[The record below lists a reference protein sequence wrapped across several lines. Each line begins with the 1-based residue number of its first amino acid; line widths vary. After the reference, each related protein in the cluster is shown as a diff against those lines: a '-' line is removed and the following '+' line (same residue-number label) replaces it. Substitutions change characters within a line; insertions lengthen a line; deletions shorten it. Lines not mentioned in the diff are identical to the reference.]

1 MKISIISFSRS
12 GYRIGEMLSWFLGEG
27 GHEVEA
33 FTKSKYTKK
42 ILDESQVEADD
53 KAFRNVKEFA
63 KPIDSS
69 LRDWTGRRFA
79 QSDAIIFIGA
89 CGIAVRSI
97 APFVSSKKTDPAV
110 VVIDEQ
116 GKFAISLLSGHI
128 GGANELTEEISNLLH
143 ATPVITTATDINNK
157 FAVDVFA
164 KTNGC
169 YISDMTMAKEI
180 SAALVNG
187 NSVGFASDF
196 PWVGEIPKE
205 LQLLDEEDETKEKP
219 EMGIY
224 VTNSYLKH
232 PFVHTLYL
240 VPKIITLGVGC
251 KKDTPADTVEKVVR
265 KACDELLIPSVSME
279 LVASID
285 LKKEEQGILEYCKER
300 NLPFET
306 YSAEQLK
313 EVEGSFAESKF
324 VEETTGVDNVCER
337 SAILGSSKHG
347 EKSNLILRKYAE
359 DGVTAALARRLLPW
373 DMNMCWLMRS
383 GIPRLVETR

>member
-79 QSDAIIFIGA
+79 ESDAIIFIGA

-97 APFVSSKKTDPAV
+97 APFVSSKKTDPAI

-224 VTNSYLKH
+224 VTNSYMKH

-251 KKDTPADTVEKVVR
+251 KKDTPAETVEKVVR

-279 LVASID
+279 LVTSID

-359 DGVTAALARRLLPW
+359 DGVTAALARRNW
-373 DMNMCWLMRS
+373 S
-383 GIPRLVETR
+383 VQF

>member
-1 MKISIISFSRS
+1 MKISNISFSRS

-359 DGVTAALARRLLPW
+359 DGVTAALARRKW
-373 DMNMCWLMRS
+373 S
-383 GIPRLVETR
+383 VQF

>member
-116 GKFAISLLSGHI
+116 GKFTISLLSGHI

-359 DGVTAALARRLLPW
+359 DGVTAALARRKW
-373 DMNMCWLMRS
+373 S
-383 GIPRLVETR
+383 VQF

>member
-63 KPIDSS
+63 KPIDYS

-251 KKDTPADTVEKVVR
+251 KKDTPAETVEKVVR

-279 LVASID
+279 LVTSID

-359 DGVTAALARRLLPW
+359 DGVTAALARRKW
-373 DMNMCWLMRS
+373 S
-383 GIPRLVETR
+383 VQF

>member
-79 QSDAIIFIGA
+79 ESDAIIFIGA

-251 KKDTPADTVEKVVR
+251 KKDTPAETVEKVVR

-279 LVASID
+279 LVTSID

-313 EVEGSFAESKF
+313 EEEGSFAESKF

-359 DGVTAALARRLLPW
+359 DGVTAALARRKW
-373 DMNMCWLMRS
+373 S
-383 GIPRLVETR
+383 VQF

>member
-251 KKDTPADTVEKVVR
+251 KKDTPVDTVEKVVR

-359 DGVTAALARRLLPW
+359 DGVTAALARRKW
-373 DMNMCWLMRS
+373 S
-383 GIPRLVETR
+383 VQF

>member
-224 VTNSYLKH
+224 VTNSYMKH

-359 DGVTAALARRLLPW
+359 DGVTAALARRKW
-373 DMNMCWLMRS
+373 S
-383 GIPRLVETR
+383 VQF

>member
-359 DGVTAALARRLLPW
+359 DGVTAALARRKW
-373 DMNMCWLMRS
+373 S
-383 GIPRLVETR
+383 VQF

>member
-79 QSDAIIFIGA
+79 ESDAIIFIGA

-251 KKDTPADTVEKVVR
+251 KKDTPAETVEKVVR
-265 KACDELLIPSVSME
+265 KACDVLLIPSFSME
-279 LVASID
+279 LVTSID
-285 LKKEEQGILEYCKER
+285 LKKEELGILEYCKER

-359 DGVTAALARRLLPW
+359 DGVTAALARRKW
-373 DMNMCWLMRS
+373 S
-383 GIPRLVETR
+383 VQF

>member
-79 QSDAIIFIGA
+79 ESDAIIFIGA

-97 APFVSSKKTDPAV
+97 APFVSSKKTDPAI

-157 FAVDVFA
+157 LAVDVFA

-224 VTNSYLKH
+224 VTNSYMKH

-251 KKDTPADTVEKVVR
+251 KKDTPAETVEKVVR

-279 LVASID
+279 LVTSID

-359 DGVTAALARRLLPW
+359 DGVTAALARRKW
-373 DMNMCWLMRS
+373 S
-383 GIPRLVETR
+383 VQF

>member
-79 QSDAIIFIGA
+79 ESDAIIFIGA

-205 LQLLDEEDETKEKP
+205 LQLLDEEGETKEKP

-251 KKDTPADTVEKVVR
+251 KKDTPAETVEKVVR

-279 LVASID
+279 LVTSID

-359 DGVTAALARRLLPW
+359 DGVTAALARRKW
-373 DMNMCWLMRS
+373 S
-383 GIPRLVETR
+383 VQF

>member
-79 QSDAIIFIGA
+79 ESDAIIFIGA

-359 DGVTAALARRLLPW
+359 DCVTAALARRKW
-373 DMNMCWLMRS
+373 SEQFRKNNM
-383 GIPRLVETR
+383 

>member
-79 QSDAIIFIGA
+79 QSDAIVFIGA

-347 EKSNLILRKYAE
+347 EKSNLILRKYTE
-359 DGVTAALARRLLPW
+359 DGVTAALARRKW
-373 DMNMCWLMRS
+373 S
-383 GIPRLVETR
+383 VQF

>member
-187 NSVGFASDF
+187 NSIGFASDF

-359 DGVTAALARRLLPW
+359 DGVTAALARRKW
-373 DMNMCWLMRS
+373 S
-383 GIPRLVETR
+383 VQF

>member
-12 GYRIGEMLSWFLGEG
+12 GYRIGEILSWFLGEG

-79 QSDAIIFIGA
+79 ESDAIIFIGA

-251 KKDTPADTVEKVVR
+251 KKDTPAETVEKVVR

-359 DGVTAALARRLLPW
+359 DGVTAALARRKW
-373 DMNMCWLMRS
+373 S
-383 GIPRLVETR
+383 VQF

>member
-116 GKFAISLLSGHI
+116 GKFVISLLSGHI

-205 LQLLDEEDETKEKP
+205 LQLLDEEDDTKEKP

-251 KKDTPADTVEKVVR
+251 KKDTPAETVEKVVR

-359 DGVTAALARRLLPW
+359 DGVTAALARRKW
-373 DMNMCWLMRS
+373 S
-383 GIPRLVETR
+383 VQF

>member
-79 QSDAIIFIGA
+79 ESDAIIFIGA

-347 EKSNLILRKYAE
+347 EKSNVILRKYAE
-359 DGVTAALARRLLPW
+359 DGVTAALARRKW
-373 DMNMCWLMRS
+373 S
-383 GIPRLVETR
+383 VQF

>member
-42 ILDESQVEADD
+42 ILEESQVEADD

-359 DGVTAALARRLLPW
+359 DGVTAALARRKW
-373 DMNMCWLMRS
+373 S
-383 GIPRLVETR
+383 VQF

>member
-79 QSDAIIFIGA
+79 ESDAIIFIGA

-110 VVIDEQ
+110 VAIDEQ

-251 KKDTPADTVEKVVR
+251 KKDTPAETVEKVVR

-279 LVASID
+279 LVTSID

-359 DGVTAALARRLLPW
+359 DGVTAALARRKW
-373 DMNMCWLMRS
+373 S
-383 GIPRLVETR
+383 VQF

>member
-79 QSDAIIFIGA
+79 ESDAIIFIGA

-251 KKDTPADTVEKVVR
+251 KKDTPAETVEKVVR
-265 KACDELLIPSVSME
+265 KACDELLTPSVSME
-279 LVASID
+279 LVTSID

-359 DGVTAALARRLLPW
+359 DGVTAALARRKW
-373 DMNMCWLMRS
+373 S
-383 GIPRLVETR
+383 VQF

>member
-79 QSDAIIFIGA
+79 QSDEIIFIGA

-205 LQLLDEEDETKEKP
+205 LQLLDEEDDTKEKP

-359 DGVTAALARRLLPW
+359 DGVTAALARRKW
-373 DMNMCWLMRS
+373 S
-383 GIPRLVETR
+383 VQF

>member
-12 GYRIGEMLSWFLGEG
+12 GYRIGELLSWFLGEG

-79 QSDAIIFIGA
+79 ESDAIIFIGA

-359 DGVTAALARRLLPW
+359 DGVTAALARRKW
-373 DMNMCWLMRS
+373 S
-383 GIPRLVETR
+383 VQF

>member
-79 QSDAIIFIGA
+79 ESDAIIFIGA

-251 KKDTPADTVEKVVR
+251 KKDTPADIVEKVVR

-359 DGVTAALARRLLPW
+359 DGVTAALARRKW
-373 DMNMCWLMRS
+373 S
-383 GIPRLVETR
+383 VQF

>member
-79 QSDAIIFIGA
+79 ESDAIIFIGA

-265 KACDELLIPSVSME
+265 KTCDELLIPSVSME

-359 DGVTAALARRLLPW
+359 DGVTAALARRKW
-373 DMNMCWLMRS
+373 S
-383 GIPRLVETR
+383 VQF

>member
-79 QSDAIIFIGA
+79 ESDAIIFIGA

-359 DGVTAALARRLLPW
+359 DGVTAALVRRKW
-373 DMNMCWLMRS
+373 S
-383 GIPRLVETR
+383 VQF

>member
-79 QSDAIIFIGA
+79 ESDAIIFIGA

-128 GGANELTEEISNLLH
+128 GGANELTEGISNLLH

-265 KACDELLIPSVSME
+265 KACDEPLIPSVSME

-359 DGVTAALARRLLPW
+359 DGVTAALARRKW
-373 DMNMCWLMRS
+373 S
-383 GIPRLVETR
+383 VQF

>member
-12 GYRIGEMLSWFLGEG
+12 GYRIGEMLSWFLGED

-79 QSDAIIFIGA
+79 ESDAIIFIGA

-97 APFVSSKKTDPAV
+97 APFVSSKKTDPAI

-224 VTNSYLKH
+224 VTNSYMKH

-279 LVASID
+279 LVTSID

-359 DGVTAALARRLLPW
+359 DGVTAALARRKW
-373 DMNMCWLMRS
+373 S
-383 GIPRLVETR
+383 VQF

>member
-69 LRDWTGRRFA
+69 LRDWTGHRFA
-79 QSDAIIFIGA
+79 ESDAIIFIGA

-251 KKDTPADTVEKVVR
+251 KKDTPAETVEKVVR

-279 LVASID
+279 LVTSID

-359 DGVTAALARRLLPW
+359 DGVTAALARRKW
-373 DMNMCWLMRS
+373 S
-383 GIPRLVETR
+383 VQF

>member
-205 LQLLDEEDETKEKP
+205 LQLLEEEDETKEKP

-251 KKDTPADTVEKVVR
+251 KKDTSAETVEKVVR

-359 DGVTAALARRLLPW
+359 DGVTAALARRKW
-373 DMNMCWLMRS
+373 S
-383 GIPRLVETR
+383 VQF

>member
-169 YISDMTMAKEI
+169 YISDMTMSKEI

-251 KKDTPADTVEKVVR
+251 KKDTPAETVEKVVR

-279 LVASID
+279 LVTSID
-285 LKKEEQGILEYCKER
+285 LKKEERGILEYCKER

-306 YSAEQLK
+306 YNAEQLK

-359 DGVTAALARRLLPW
+359 DGVTAALARRKW
-373 DMNMCWLMRS
+373 S
-383 GIPRLVETR
+383 VQF

>member
-53 KAFRNVKEFA
+53 KSFRNVKEFA

-69 LRDWTGRRFA
+69 LRDWTGRRFVE
-79 QSDAIIFIGA
+79 SDAIIFIGA

-116 GKFAISLLSGHI
+116 GNFVISLLSGHI

-180 SAALVNG
+180 SAALVDG
-187 NSVGFASDF
+187 KSIGFASDF
-196 PWVGEIPKE
+196 PWVGEMPKE
-205 LQLLDEEDETKEKP
+205 LQLVDEEDETKEKP

-224 VTNSYLKH
+224 LTNSYMKH

-251 KKDTPADTVEKVVR
+251 KKDTPAETVEKVVR

-279 LVASID
+279 LVTSID
-285 LKKEEQGILEYCKER
+285 LKKDEQGILEYCKER

-337 SAILGSSKHG
+337 SAILGSGKHG

-359 DGVTAALARRLLPW
+359 DGVTAALARRKW
-373 DMNMCWLMRS
+373 S
-383 GIPRLVETR
+383 VQF

>member
-79 QSDAIIFIGA
+79 ESDAIIFIGA

-205 LQLLDEEDETKEKP
+205 LHLLDEEDETKEKP

-359 DGVTAALARRLLPW
+359 DGVTAALARRKW
-373 DMNMCWLMRS
+373 S
-383 GIPRLVETR
+383 VQF

>member
-251 KKDTPADTVEKVVR
+251 KKDTSAETVEKVVR

-359 DGVTAALARRLLPW
+359 DGVTAALARRKW
-373 DMNMCWLMRS
+373 S
-383 GIPRLVETR
+383 VQF

>member
-12 GYRIGEMLSWFLGEG
+12 GYRIGEMLSCFLGEG

-79 QSDAIIFIGA
+79 ESDAIIFIGA

-359 DGVTAALARRLLPW
+359 DGVTAALARRKW
-373 DMNMCWLMRS
+373 S
-383 GIPRLVETR
+383 VQF

>member
-205 LQLLDEEDETKEKP
+205 LQLLDEEDDTKEKP

-251 KKDTPADTVEKVVR
+251 KKDTPAETVEKVVR

-359 DGVTAALARRLLPW
+359 DGVTAALARRKW
-373 DMNMCWLMRS
+373 S
-383 GIPRLVETR
+383 VQF

>member
-12 GYRIGEMLSWFLGEG
+12 GYRVGEMLSWFLGEG

-359 DGVTAALARRLLPW
+359 DGVTAALARRKW
-373 DMNMCWLMRS
+373 S
-383 GIPRLVETR
+383 VQF

>member
-12 GYRIGEMLSWFLGEG
+12 GYRIGEMLSWFLGKG

-79 QSDAIIFIGA
+79 ESDAIIFIGA

-359 DGVTAALARRLLPW
+359 DGVTAALARRKW
-373 DMNMCWLMRS
+373 S
-383 GIPRLVETR
+383 VQF

>member
-79 QSDAIIFIGA
+79 ESDAIIFIGA

-205 LQLLDEEDETKEKP
+205 LQLLDEEDDTKEKP

-251 KKDTPADTVEKVVR
+251 KKDTPAETVEKVVR

-359 DGVTAALARRLLPW
+359 DGVTAALARRKW
-373 DMNMCWLMRS
+373 S
-383 GIPRLVETR
+383 VQF